1 MAVKTVQGMNI
12 TIILA
17 NGGVMAN
24 DSKVVQADIECTNGV
39 IHAIDTVLMP

>member
-1 MAVKTVQGMNI
+1 MAVKTVQGKNI

-17 NGGVMAN
+17 NSGVMEN